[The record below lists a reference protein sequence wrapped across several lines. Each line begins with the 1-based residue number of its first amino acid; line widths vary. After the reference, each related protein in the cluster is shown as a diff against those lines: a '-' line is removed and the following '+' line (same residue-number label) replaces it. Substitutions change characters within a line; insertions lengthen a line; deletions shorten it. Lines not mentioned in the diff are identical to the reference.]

1 MEKFKQ
7 IVFVSIILQR
17 LILLQLHSQS
27 SESVTHL
34 TKNKKFVCLNE
45 EGNYFFSS
53 NTDYSIKLK
62 NNLKD

>member
-27 SESVTHL
+27 SEPVTNIS
-34 TKNKKFVCLNE
+34 KNKKFVCLNE
-45 EGNYFFSS
+45 ERNYFFSS